1 MDVVSVNP
9 SGREYGTTPPPLA
22 HDPMAFVGEEI
33 VDRLSSSAISG
44 PVVPPNSWH
53 VGKAP
58 HAIQKLEIDHRGFIV
73 DVLV

>member
-1 MDVVSVNP
+1 MSAISVNP
-9 SGREYGTTPPPLA
+9 SGREYGTTPPPMA
-22 HDPMAFVGEEI
+22 RNPMAFVGEEI

-44 PVVPPNSWH
+44 PEVPPNSWH

-58 HAIQKLEIDHRGFIV
+58 HAVQKLEFDHRGYIV